1 MVFFTPPQ
9 DVIVLKNENL
19 QAWVLPYGAR
29 LMQLWWMTAPEG
41 PRPLTLGFKNPADY
55 RQDTAYI
62 GAVCGRY
69 ANRIGH
75 GKLARDG
82 QRWALDINDS
92 KGHCL
97 HGGRKGAGQ
106 LDWTVQAAD
115 ASAVS
120 LTLVTPDGHMG
131 FPGRCRVQVT
141 YALQGLRLVWK
152 AQAEVDAPCPLN
164 FVQHSYWNLDAQDTP
179 QHHRLQM
186 NAQAYLPTD
195 AMDLPLPVQSVQ
207 GTCFDFREA
216 AVFARS
222 EIQQF
227 DVAMQLDG
235 ERQLRR
241 VACLSGSDLSFT
253 LSTDRPWM
261 HIYAAGNLKPSRAR
275 LGVAHLPGSA
285 LCLEA
290 EDMPNGPALG
300 APVWYAPGEKY
311 LNHLAFDFSPGA
323 QQFTA

>member
-1 MVFFTPPQ
+1 MAFFTAPLG
-9 DVIVLKNENL
+9 VIVLQSQDL

-55 RQDTAYI
+55 RQDTSSI

-69 ANRIGH
+69 GNRIGQ
-75 GKLARDG
+75 GQLARDG
-82 QRWALDINDS
+82 QQWALDINNS

-97 HGGRKGAGQ
+97 HGGREGSGQ
-106 LDWTVQAAD
+106 LDWTVQSLD
-115 ASAVS
+115 ANAVS
-120 LTLVTPDGHMG
+120 LTLDTPGGHMG
-131 FPGRCRVQVT
+131 FPGRCKAQVT
-141 YALQGLRLVWK
+141 YALQGARLVWQ

-164 FVQHSYWNLDAQDTP
+164 FVQHSYWNLDAQAGL
-179 QHHRLQM
+179 QHHLLQV

-195 AMDLPLPVQSVQ
+195 ALDLPMPAQSVQ
-207 GTCFDFREA
+207 GTCFDFRQA
-216 AVFARS
+216 AGFPS
-222 EIQQF
+222 TQIQQF
-227 DVAMQLDG
+227 DVAVQLDA

-241 VACLSGSDLSFT
+241 VARLSGRDLSLT

-261 HIYAAGNLKPSRAR
+261 HVYAAGNLKPGSTP
-275 LGVAHLPGSA
+275 LGAAHLPGAA
-285 LCLEA
+285 LCLET

-311 LNHLAFDFSPGA
+311 FHAMTFDFAPGA
-323 QQFTA
+323 Q